1 MANGPLGLNTRLL
14 LPPHRSST
22 QHTRTRRC
30 STWNCS
36 ETKTH
41 APSLFCTLAERS
53 EGPAPSSTA
62 LRLGFMNDSLPAGQ
76 CRAQTPAA
84 RGEKID
90 SKRQPPTHALTSN
103 TNPISFQRKGKE
115 RWWWVETVPP
125 QLGKGWQKLSCA
137 LRFRHRSGAALGR
150 QIP

>member
-1 MANGPLGLNTRLL
+1 MANGPLGLNTSLL

-41 APSLFCTLAERS
+41 APSLFSTLAERA

-62 LRLGFMNDSLPAGQ
+62 LG
-76 CRAQTPAA
+76 
-84 RGEKID
+84 
-90 SKRQPPTHALTSN
+90 
-103 TNPISFQRKGKE
+103 
-115 RWWWVETVPP
+115 
-125 QLGKGWQKLSCA
+125 
-137 LRFRHRSGAALGR
+137 
-150 QIP
+150 